1 MRDGGGGVGGA
12 GGRGGGYGGR
22 GRVRQ
27 MSAAVLIAEGNHV
40 NSGPATG
47 PNYPRLTHTGL
58 PSDS

>member
-1 MRDGGGGVGGA
+1 MEEEEKGG
-12 GGRGGGYGGR
+12 GGGYGGR

>member
-1 MRDGGGGVGGA
+1 MRDGGGEGGA
-12 GGRGGGYGGR
+12 GYG

-47 PNYPRLTHTGL
+47 PDYPRLTQKEV
-58 PSDS
+58 PSHS

>member
-1 MRDGGGGVGGA
+1 MRDGGEEAGA
-12 GGRGGGYGGR
+12 GYG

-47 PNYPRLTHTGL
+47 PDYPRLTQRAV
-58 PSDS
+58 PSHS